1 MDRKLTREGGYTVAP
16 RGKLCTNHS
25 SRRQER
31 SPAPFLFLTR
41 KTIKRHGRTHTCVH
55 FSLISS
61 PHKLCA
67 GRFTHLNRGNRS
79 LRKVKTKDPQLSQ
92 P

>member
-1 MDRKLTREGGYTVAP
+1 MFTCSLSVLDKE
-16 RGKLCTNHS
+16 NH
-25 SRRQER
+25 QE
-31 SPAPFLFLTR
+31 AWA
-41 KTIKRHGRTHTCVH
+41 RTHTCAH

-61 PHKLCA
+61 PHKLRA